1 MFAGKLMQVEEK
13 PPEELRNAY
22 SIYLS
27 AHS

>member
-1 MFAGKLMQVEEK
+1 MLAGKLMQVEEK

-22 SIYLS
+22 NIYLG